1 MDIVHPRVAGIDVH
15 KKIIWVAVRLPGETP
30 GERKLVVKS
39 FRTFWRQLQKMAAW
53 LAGLGV
59 TDAAMES
66 TGVFWWPVYH
76 ALVQARI
83 GVCVCNAAHMRNVP
97 GRKRDI
103 SDCQW
108 IAELHEFGLLRA
120 SFIPVAEVAALRQ
133 RTRYRKKLI
142 EQRTSELQR
151 LSKVLED
158 GGLKIDSVASSLT
171 TASAR
176 DMIEALIA
184 GQRDPA
190 ALAQLARGVM
200 RRKIPELE
208 MACDG
213 RFTAA
218 HAQMCRLH
226 LDAFDHL
233 GTRIAQL
240 DRLVTEAAAPFAALI
255 ARLVTIPGIGQ
266 RTAQVIVAET
276 GGDMTRFA
284 TSARLAAWAGLAPGG
299 NEPAGQRKKA
309 AARKGNP
316 HLKTAMI
323 ESAWTTARSRT
334 RPGARFRRLARRFGR
349 GNEKKAALAVGHTLI
364 CIAWAVMTRDQD
376 YADAGEDYY
385 EQRDHRNRDH
395 LIRHHQQ
402 ALARLGY
409 QVTLIPPGDGA
420 PPHGTDTPP
429 TAASGQAA

>member
-1 MDIVHPRVAGIDVH
+1 
-15 KKIIWVAVRLPGETP
+15 
-30 GERKLVVKS
+30 
-39 FRTFWRQLQKMAAW
+39 
-53 LAGLGV
+53 
-59 TDAAMES
+59 
-66 TGVFWWPVYH
+66 
-76 ALVQARI
+76 
-83 GVCVCNAAHMRNVP
+83 
-97 GRKRDI
+97 
-103 SDCQW
+103 
-108 IAELHEFGLLRA
+108 
-120 SFIPVAEVAALRQ
+120 
-133 RTRYRKKLI
+133 
-142 EQRTSELQR
+142 
-151 LSKVLED
+151 VLED

-200 RRKIPELE
+200 RKKIPELE

-226 LDAFDHL
+226 LDACDHL
-233 GTRIAQL
+233 GAQIAEL
-240 DRLVTEAAAPFAALI
+240 DVLVAEAAEPFAALI

-284 TSARLAAWAGLAPGG
+284 TPARLAAWAGLAPGD
-299 NEPAGQRKKA
+299 NESAGKRKKA
-309 AARKGNP
+309 AARKGNQ
-316 HLKTAMI
+316 HLRTAMT
-323 ESAWTTARSRT
+323 ESAWTTARTRT

-385 EQRDHRNRDH
+385 EQRDHRNREH

-420 PPHGTDTPP
+420 PPPATDTPP